1 MSDVIRLNSSERFY
15 IDKIIEMYSGD
26 RSMEDF
32 LNSDHKVIEHALALL
47 YSDTKKVK
55 HF

>member
-26 RSMEDF
+26 RYMEDL

-47 YSDTKKVK
+47 YADIKKIK
-55 HF
+55 NF